1 MEHVHVVDRP
11 SPLRQVLANH
21 LVALGHDVEV
31 SSILPDPGTC
41 PGVAAD
47 CLLIAAQQIAAHLP
61 RQITGTPGGAGALI
75 VLVDD
80 EDAGRHPV
88 YPHHRLLGTLS
99 RPFPLA
105 VLEWLLRIWQREQ
118 SASGR
123 SKPAGETANR
133 RRSLRVPSCQSAT
146 LLWRGTSGMNSQGG
160 VLRDISLHGAGVRLV
175 GSGGHPT
182 SRLDVLMPLAD
193 RRTLRL
199 AGRTVRVSER
209 GRGRELGIEWGPMTP
224 SQRSA
229 MASLFV

>member
-21 LVALGHDVEV
+21 LVALGHSVEV
-31 SSILPDPGTC
+31 SSLLPDPGAC
-41 PGVAAD
+41 PGEAVD
-47 CLLIAAQQIAAHLP
+47 CLLIAAQQIAADLP
-61 RQITGTPGGAGALI
+61 LHVTGPPGGARALI

-80 EDAGRHPV
+80 EAEGKPPV

-105 VLEWLLRIWQREQ
+105 VLEWLLRMWQQEQ
-118 SASGR
+118 STAGR
-123 SKPAGETANR
+123 SKPAGEEANR

-146 LLWRGTSGMNSQGG
+146 LLWRGLTGMSSQGV

-175 GSGGHPT
+175 GSGGHPAG
-182 SRLDVLMPLAD
+182 RLDVLMPLAD
-193 RRTLRL
+193 RQTLRL
-199 AGRTVRVSER
+199 SGRTVRVIER

-229 MASLFV
+229 MATLFV